1 MKKFVLHCNRCT
13 FVTWFFNLN
22 FDRVQKEGTLGTR
35 LISETFSLSESA
47 TFSTSD

>member
-22 FDRVQKEGTLGTR
+22 FDRVQKEDTLGTR
-35 LISETFSLSESA
+35 LISETFFLSESA
-47 TFSTSD
+47 NFSTSD